1 MPGLCTCSS
10 LSINVKFGG
19 TTQIYPA
26 FLPTRTVSVAGVSIQ
41 YGQIIVFLLAGGL
54 SAGLYLFLRGTT
66 IGAVMRGVVD
76 DRSLV
81 SLAGFGPDTVQRLS
95 WMLGCVAAA
104 ALLAGL
110 ILGSVRERS
119 LSIASGLLL
128 QIVGVAAATAAW
140 LWLQ

>member
-1 MPGLCTCSS
+1 MVTKRALP
-10 LSINVKFGG
+10 
-19 TTQIYPA
+19 PA
-26 FLPTRTVSVAGVSIQ
+26 ELAWLGVS
-41 YGQIIVFLLAGGL
+41 
-54 SAGLYLFLRGTT
+54 
-66 IGAVMRGVVD
+66 
-76 DRSLV
+76 
-81 SLAGFGPDTVQRLS
+81 LS